1 MKKTLLF
8 ITALLFC
15 SFAFAQQGEI
25 IYTDFDPDLTL
36 VQGINSNDSIMLDID
51 YDDVYDLK
59 FGLVY
64 YHFEFPVY
72 TALNGWSICQVND
85 STDLTTD
92 TLFWLS
98 YIDYGFTNY
107 FGLKKVVG
115 ENCYYGWLYTYDG
128 QTKNN
133 KGTKAGTLFIDRM
146 AYCTIPNYP
155 LRAGQ
160 TSLTDDIVENG
171 PSQHHGTRPESRCG
185 VQHVRATSGHGHGRR
200 RDAAHRH
207 RQPASRRLLRQ
218 RHPQGRAE
226 MRAQG
231 GEGIEGFLRNHRPFP
246 SGQRRRID
254 GHHSR
259 MS

>member
-160 TSLTDDIVENG
+160 TSLTDDIVEN
-171 PSQHHGTRPESRCG
+171 E
-185 VQHVRATSGHGHGRR
+185 ATVFATLHPNPTTGQVTIMGQ
-200 RDAAHRH
+200 DLKAAVVFNTLG
-207 RQPASRRLLRQ
+207 QQVATAS
-218 RHPQGRAE
+218 
-226 MRAQG
+226 
-231 GEGIEGFLRNHRPFP
+231 GEGETLH
-246 SGQRRRID
+246 ID
-254 GHHSR
+254 IANLPAGVYFVNVTHKDGR
-259 MS
+259 KCVRKVVKE